1 MGEYSER
8 SVRGKIKRNGKGEY
22 MNIGKIKRNG
32 KEEYMNIQVGRC
44 AWWKGDNGKGAK

>member
-1 MGEYSER
+1 MKSYKEGRELSYRVR
-8 SVRGKIKRNGKGEY
+8 SVRGKRRRND
-22 MNIGKIKRNG
+22 